1 MPESVSQSKRSEI
14 MSRVRGK
21 NTSSEI
27 TVRKALHR
35 SGFRFRLHAKE
46 LPGNPDIVL
55 PRFRTVIFVNG
66 CLWHGHQ
73 CPKFRWPVS
82 NADYW
87 RSKITKTQNRDK
99 ENMATLIANG
109 WKVEQIWDCESSV
122 GISSLIQRLSECR
135 RCDNR
140 SAIDNE

>member
-1 MPESVSQSKRSEI
+1 

-21 NTSSEI
+21 DTSSEI

-35 SGFRFRLHAKE
+35 SGFRFRIHVKE
-46 LPGNPDIVL
+46 LPGKPDIVL

-73 CPKFRWPVS
+73 CDKFRWPVS
-82 NADYW
+82 NGDYW
-87 RSKITKTQNRDK
+87 KLKITKTQNRDK
-99 ENMATLIANG
+99 ENIATLIANG
-109 WKVEQIWDCESSV
+109 WKVEQIWDCESSG
-122 GISSLIQRLSECR
+122 GIDSLIQRLSECR
-135 RCDNR
+135 RCDNQ